1 MTISAMKQ
9 ALEAFERG
17 RSQMLGG
24 TTLLQ
29 ILKFVL
35 LMLLILGAL
44 VQQYQYQEMTALRK
58 AIEQTDCWT
67 AIEAKLKEKNG

>member
-1 MTISAMKQ
+1 MSISVMKQ
-9 ALEAFERG
+9 ALKALERG

-44 VQQYQYQEMTALRK
+44 VQQYQYQDMTALRQ

-67 AIEAKLKEKNG
+67 AIEAKLKEKNE